1 MSGKQPTFGTRELY
15 DSLAESLNSDP
26 TWLVKA
32 KAMTFSMAHVY
43 QFADDTQRTFRMEFR
58 TGTMSDVTEHD
69 DPEDLPPTAL
79 VLRGSFED
87 WRDML
92 VTEELS
98 VNVAMVTRRIVV
110 KGKMGT
116 MMKNIPQFNY
126 IISKLIEL
134 EPLVPEDEPA

>member
-1 MSGKQPTFGTRELY
+1 MTATQPTFGTRELY
-15 DSLAESLNSDP
+15 DSLAVSLNDDP
-26 TWLVKA
+26 TWLAKA

-43 QFADDTQRTFRMEFR
+43 QWQDGTERTFRMEFR
-58 TGTMSDVTEHD
+58 NGVMSDVTEFD
-69 DPEDLPPTAL
+69 DPADLPATAL
-79 VLRGSFED
+79 VLTGSFED

-98 VNVAMVTRRIVV
+98 VNVAMVTRKIVV

-126 IISKLIEL
+126 IIGKLIEL

>member
-1 MSGKQPTFGTRELY
+1 MSARPTFGTRELY
-15 DSLAESLNSDP
+15 DLLAETLNADVK
-26 TWLVKA
+26 WLAKA

-43 QFADDTQRTFRMEFR
+43 QWQDGAERAFRMEFS
-58 TGTMSDVTEHD
+58 GGVMSDVTDFD
-69 DPEDLPPTAL
+69 DPADLPVTAL
-79 VLRGSFED
+79 VLTGSFED
-87 WRDML
+87 WRAML

-126 IISKLIEL
+126 IIGKLIEL

>member
-1 MSGKQPTFGTRELY
+1 MSGRSPTFGTRELY
-15 DSLAESLNSDP
+15 DDLAESLNNDP
-26 TWLVKA
+26 KWLARA

-43 QFADDTQRTFRMEFR
+43 QWQGGAERTFRMEFS
-58 TGTMSDVTEHD
+58 GGVMSDVAEFD
-69 DPEDLPPTAL
+69 DPADLPDTAL
-79 VLRGSFED
+79 VLTGSFED

-98 VNVAMVTRRIVV
+98 VNVAMVTRKIVV

>member
-1 MSGKQPTFGTRELY
+1 MSGKNPTFGTRELY
-15 DSLAESLNSDP
+15 DSLAESLNNDP

-43 QFADDTQRTFRMEFR
+43 RFPDDTHRTFRMEFR
-58 TGTMSDVTEHD
+58 TGTMSDVTEFD
-69 DPEDLPPTAL
+69 DPADLPDTAF

-98 VNVAMVTRRIVV
+98 VNVALVTRRIVV

-116 MMKNIPQFNY
+116 LMKNIPQFNY
-126 IISKLIEL
+126 IIAKLIEL
-134 EPLVPEDEPA
+134 EPKVPEDVPG

>member
-1 MSGKQPTFGTRELY
+1 MTERHPTFGTRELY
-15 DSLAESLNSDP
+15 DDLAESLNSDP

-32 KAMTFSMAHVY
+32 KAMTFSMAHIY
-43 QFADDTQRTFRMEFR
+43 RYSDDSQRTFRMEFR
-58 TGTMSDVTEHD
+58 TGTMSDVTVFD
-69 DPEDLPPTAL
+69 DPKDLPETAF

-98 VNVAMVTRRIVV
+98 VNVALVTRRIVV

-116 MMKNIPQFNY
+116 LMKNIPQFNY

-134 EPLVPEDEPA
+134 EPMVPEDVPG

>member
-1 MSGKQPTFGTRELY
+1 MSVKQPTFGTRELY

-43 QFADDTQRTFRMEFR
+43 RYPDDTQRTFRMEFR
-58 TGTMSDVTEHD
+58 TGKICDVTEFD
-69 DPEDLPPTAL
+69 DPADLPETAF
-79 VLRGSFED
+79 VLRGSSDD

-98 VNVAMVTRRIVV
+98 VNVAMVTRRILV

-116 MMKNIPQFNY
+116 LMKNIPQFNY
-126 IISKLIEL
+126 IVRRLIEL
-134 EPLVPEDEPA
+134 DPVVPGDEPG

>member
-1 MSGKQPTFGTRELY
+1 MTRAQPTFGTRELY
-15 DSLAESLNSDP
+15 DDLAESLNTDP
-26 TWLVKA
+26 KWLVKA

-43 QFADDTQRTFRMEFR
+43 QWKDGAERTFRMEFR
-58 TGTMSDVTEHD
+58 NGAMSDVTD
-69 DPEDLPPTAL
+69 AYGPDDLPATAL
-79 VLRGSFED
+79 VLTGSFED

>member
-1 MSGKQPTFGTRELY
+1 MTATQPTFGTRELY
-15 DSLAESLNSDP
+15 DSLAVSLNDDR
-26 TWLVKA
+26 TWLAKA
-32 KAMTFSMAHVY
+32 KTMTFSMAHVY
-43 QFADDTQRTFRMEFR
+43 QWQDGPERTFRMEFR
-58 TGTMSDVTEHD
+58 NGVMSDVTEFD
-69 DPEDLPPTAL
+69 DPADLPPTAL
-79 VLRGSFED
+79 VLTGSFED

-98 VNVAMVTRRIVV
+98 VNVAMVTRKIVV

-126 IISKLIEL
+126 IIGKLIEL